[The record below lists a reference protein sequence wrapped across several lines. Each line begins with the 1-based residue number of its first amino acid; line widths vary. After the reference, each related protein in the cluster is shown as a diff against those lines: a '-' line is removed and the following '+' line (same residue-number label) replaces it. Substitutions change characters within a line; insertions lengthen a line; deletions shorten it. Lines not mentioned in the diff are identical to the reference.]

1 MTRFHCSYQFRCQP
15 PRCCNAHLRA
25 PLLVHP
31 SCPGQGAPPGD
42 PPRRHRCLAV
52 LRALVARDQLRTLA
66 PADSCL
72 ATKKNLC
79 FVSLTSFEVFLH
91 CFHYGCGR
99 CCAKVAVFALC
110 FAIFPHKQL
119 AKLRLQR
126 HTRSTPSRDTSRF
139 QAGTVAVVSCQF
151 GSGVCLGADCSHAL
165 LAFQR
170 ETPPPIFLDFTLQIV
185 AAR

>member
-1 MTRFHCSYQFRCQP
+1 MGLSAGVVKR
-15 PRCCNAHLRA
+15 N
-25 PLLVHP
+25 PLLVF
-31 SCPGQGAPPGD
+31 
-42 PPRRHRCLAV
+42 LI
-52 LRALVARDQLRTLA
+52 
-66 PADSCL
+66 
-72 ATKKNLC
+72 
-79 FVSLTSFEVFLH
+79 SFEVFLH

>member
-1 MTRFHCSYQFRCQP
+1 MEV
-15 PRCCNAHLRA
+15 AKKK
-25 PLLVHP
+25 PLL
-31 SCPGQGAPPGD
+31 
-42 PPRRHRCLAV
+42 
-52 LRALVARDQLRTLA
+52 
-66 PADSCL
+66 
-72 ATKKNLC
+72 
-79 FVSLTSFEVFLH
+79 VSLTSFEVFLH